1 LAEKLLVKS
10 RAGLAADDLESA
22 KRWLRAADSAAGR
35 SIEGTSIAADIAARE
50 EKKKRDKDVIGVAAL
65 KRLKFVEPVYPA
77 KAMENKIAG
86 WVDLEFLL
94 LRDGSVSSIQIL
106 DAQPGGVFED
116 AARKSV
122 TKWRFAPVE
131 RDGSAV
137 EQRVRMRL
145 RFSLP
150 D

>member
-1 LAEKLLVKS
+1 
-10 RAGLAADDLESA
+10 
-22 KRWLRAADSAAGR
+22 
-35 SIEGTSIAADIAARE
+35 
-50 EKKKRDKDVIGVAAL
+50 
-65 KRLKFVEPVYPA
+65 VYPT
-77 KAMENKIAG
+77 KALENKIAG
-86 WVDLEFLL
+86 WVDLEFMLL
-94 LRDGSVSSIQIL
+94 KDGSVSNIQIL
-106 DAQPGGVFED
+106 NAQPGGIFDD
-116 AARKSV
+116 AARRSV